1 MWAYAE
7 RVAEG
12 TQVVH
17 LIEPLDERSARPRMH
32 MRDVQADVTIH
43 QSRINV
49 ERTYVDKNFTNIEQS
64 LMGRSR
70 QMNLVEEITKNWNR
84 L

>member
-7 RVAEG
+7 SVAEG

-17 LIEPLDERSARPRMH
+17 LAEPLDERSTRLGMQ

-43 QSRINV
+43 QSRINA
-49 ERTYVDKNFTNIEQS
+49 ERAYVDKNFTNIEQS
-64 LMGRSR
+64 LMGLSR
-70 QMNLVEEITKNWNR
+70 QMNSVEEITKN
-84 L
+84 